1 MTVAVG
7 IEDPV
12 STLVSLIDTNYATG
26 TDASTSV
33 TGSNGG
39 TKPLIDESW
48 DLGKRNIKS
57 KDLVRIYEIA
67 GNHYAQA
74 VGNGLDRGIWRLS
87 IDISTAKSR
96 ERLRQIYGE
105 IVRVLRALKNS
116 PGTNYAYVRPVS
128 RVDHTDKLRR
138 WFRYVLDVEIISF
151 EAI

>member
-1 MTVAVG
+1 MVAVG
-7 IEDPV
+7 IADPV
-12 STLVSLIDTNYATG
+12 STVVSLINTNYATG
-26 TDASTSV
+26 TDASESV

-39 TKPLIDESW
+39 GKPTIDESW
-48 DLGKRNIKS
+48 DLGKKNIKNI
-57 KDLVRIYEIA
+57 DLVRVYEIA

-74 VGNGLDRGIWRLS
+74 VGKGLDRGIWRIS

-116 PGTNYAYVRPVS
+116 PGTNYAYVKPIA
-128 RVDHTDKLRR
+128 RVDQTDKLRR
-138 WFRYVLDVEIISF
+138 WYRYVLDVELISY

>member
-39 TKPLIDESW
+39 TKPTIDESW

-57 KDLVRIYEIA
+57 KDLVRVYEIA

-74 VGNGLDRGIWRLS
+74 VGNGLDRGIWRIS

-96 ERLRQIYGE
+96 PRLRQIYGE
-105 IVRVLRALKNS
+105 IVRVLRTLKNS
-116 PGTNYAYVRPVS
+116 PGTDYAYVRPTS
-128 RVDHTDKLRR
+128 RVDQTDKLRR
-138 WFRYVLDVEIISF
+138 WFRYVFDVELISY
-151 EAI
+151 EVT

>member
-39 TKPLIDESW
+39 TKPTIDESW

-57 KDLVRIYEIA
+57 KDLVRVYEIA

-74 VGNGLDRGIWRLS
+74 VGNGLDRGIC
-87 IDISTAKSR
+87 
-96 ERLRQIYGE
+96 Q
-105 IVRVLRALKNS
+105 
-116 PGTNYAYVRPVS
+116 
-128 RVDHTDKLRR
+128 
-138 WFRYVLDVEIISF
+138 
-151 EAI
+151 